1 MDSFLRY
8 ARRCGFLLVIL
19 ILFCNG
25 YGMTKLYKCYVNN
38 TFVGYVQDK
47 EDLKEVYDEIFEDIN
62 HKFSEID
69 KGKNTL
75 KFEETGDLR
84 NITSAKELRENMIG
98 VLNIGVDAYGMYID
112 DINIGYVKDFNHGNK
127 VIEGLKKKA
136 VENNIIDEDLIVSVA
151 MQGDVTY
158 NKEKVKLKE
167 VSTTNEILDNI
178 NSLNL
183 KRTNKIGNI
192 EVLEVTK
199 DIESIKPS
207 TTEIVSEN
215 LCLGEVVRKEGKLG
229 TKEVK
234 KKNVYVDGSLVR
246 TEVLEESVISK
257 PTNNIVYKGIQNP
270 VLTGTA
276 FLSYPGKDR
285 FVTSPFGTRWG
296 NQHHSGI
303 DLSGRTGEPITAAF
317 EGVVKYAGWLGNY
330 GNAVILEHGSGV
342 ETLYAHASRLTCST
356 GQRVSKGDKIAE
368 IGSTGRSTG
377 PHIHFEL
384 RNNGKAI
391 NPMKYFK

>member
-1 MDSFLRY
+1 MDSFLRLT
-8 ARRCGFLLVIL
+8 RRCGFLLVIL
-19 ILFCNG
+19 VLFSNG

-47 EDLKEVYDEIFEDIN
+47 EDLKEIYDEIFEDVN

-75 KFEETGDLR
+75 KFEETDDLR
-84 NITSAKELRENMIG
+84 NSTSNEELRENMIG
-98 VLNIGVDAYGMYID
+98 VLNVGVDAYGMYID
-112 DINIGYVKDFNHGNK
+112 DVNIGYVEDFNHGDE
-127 VIEGLKKKA
+127 VIEELKKKA
-136 VENNIIDEDLIVSVA
+136 VKNNVIDEDLIVSVA

-167 VSTTNEILDNI
+167 ISTANEILDNI
-178 NSLNL
+178 NSLNS
-183 KRTNKIGNI
+183 KRANKLGNI
-192 EVLEVTK
+192 EVLEVTR

-207 TTEIVSEN
+207 TTEIISEN

-234 KKNVYVDGSLVR
+234 KKNIYIDGSLVK
-246 TEVLEESVISK
+246 TEVLEECVISK

-270 VLTGTA
+270 VLSETA
-276 FLSYPGKDR
+276 FLSYPGRDR
-285 FVTSPFGTRWG
+285 YITSPFGKRWG

-303 DLSGRTGEPITAAF
+303 DLSGRTGEPITASF

-356 GQRVSKGDKIAE
+356 GQRVSKGEKIAE
-368 IGSTGRSTG
+368 VGSTGRSTG